1 MKKEDKE
8 YVIMSIK
15 EMLGGHYN
23 LYKKVW
29 GEDHNPEDDICR
41 TQLEKALKIVKS
53 IKVEISLKKEK
64 K

>member
-1 MKKEDKE
+1 MRKEDKK
-8 YVIMSIK
+8 YVIMAIK

-29 GEDHNPEDDICR
+29 GEEHDPEDDICR

-53 IKVEISLKKEK
+53 IKVEISPKKEF
-64 K
+64 